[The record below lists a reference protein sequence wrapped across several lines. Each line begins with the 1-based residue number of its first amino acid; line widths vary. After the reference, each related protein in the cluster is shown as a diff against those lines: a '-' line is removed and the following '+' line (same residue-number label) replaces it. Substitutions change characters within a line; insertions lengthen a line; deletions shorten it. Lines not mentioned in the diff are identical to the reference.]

1 MSTKPTQDFEE
12 AYKRLVKGLT
22 QLDFKDYYV
31 PSELAL
37 VDDAFP
43 LAINSQGQVL
53 MAASTYGLGRIVVL
67 GHEACL
73 SEFPSLVENAVNWLR
88 GDGSANLSVAV
99 HQNIKAA
106 ADELCQYKFTV
117 KVVGGFRS
125 DLGVGVYVTDAYSV
139 AADQKSLVTFMK
151 SGGGI
156 LIGGQAWHWSSKNPG
171 VEPLLNFD
179 GNKVSGVAGIYF
191 TEKFSEMETLS
202 ISPEVPYSWMSLKPA
217 RDFNDDLNFL
227 LKGVKELD
235 VGSTSI
241 FSEILPH
248 GSLAFPIVTT
258 EDGRPFLAGAYY
270 GLGRVLVI
278 SHEECLSNQNLST
291 FWSNAIRWLDQGR
304 NGVVGIVEKRAVP
317 VLSKSGFTCEY
328 TKFRKDLSVYMG
340 TAYSGAHAKEIQDF
354 VAEGGGL
361 VIGGHAW
368 YWSYGGGNVMTE
380 FPGNKILNKMGLS
393 LLGDTIDGGIYKVPE
408 SSQAIVDNY
417 HFRHMLSQF
426 AGHVLEEKALSQHQI
441 ESFQKLSSHCAKF
454 LQMRAYGCSSYMQVL
469 LALYDIIVKAGVP
482 QVSKSNPVKSPKDRL
497 LLFMGSE
504 MYKAFLDPDVLLPHL
519 IKDIPTL
526 PVVNSQRIKIN
537 VDTAGGFE
545 WISTGLYLSPGMK
558 TNLTLPAAIVNKGW
572 KLQIGCQT
580 DYLSHQQLIRA
591 PSVHLRVP
599 ITSEKMQVQNLWGG
613 LIYLLAPSQ
622 TRVTGVEMVVQ
633 QAVLAPY
640 YKSGV
645 TTADD
650 WSQRRAALSPW
661 AELEFDNIILT
672 VPSKAVRDLEQ
683 VDELAQVWN
692 NIMKTIVELAA
703 KPLKFPRK
711 ERIVIDVQISH
722 GWMHAGYPIMG
733 QTATAYLITNTTKIA
748 GGMWGPIHELGHN
761 QQRSCWEFPPHT
773 TECTCNLWS
782 VYVHEELLG
791 IKRTEAHSD
800 LTSEKRKARM
810 KKYVADGRKL
820 SDWSV
825 WTALETY
832 LQLQEKFGW
841 EAFKKVFAGYFEMS
855 NFPHDN
861 KGKMNLYAE
870 TFSRVVGMNLSG
882 FFKSW
887 AWPIEEITEEDLSHL
902 PPWTD
907 HPMAQYN

>member
-1 MSTKPTQDFEE
+1 M
-12 AYKRLVKGLT
+12 
-22 QLDFKDYYV
+22 
-31 PSELAL
+31 
-37 VDDAFP
+37 AFQHNRCP
-43 LAINSQGQVL
+43 VHLL
-53 MAASTYGLGRIVVL
+53 FHCKLEPVV
-67 GHEACL
+67 
-73 SEFPSLVENAVNWLR
+73 
-88 GDGSANLSVAV
+88 
-99 HQNIKAA
+99 
-106 ADELCQYKFTV
+106 
-117 KVVGGFRS
+117 
-125 DLGVGVYVTDAYSV
+125 
-139 AADQKSLVTFMK
+139 
-151 SGGGI
+151 
-156 LIGGQAWHWSSKNPG
+156 
-171 VEPLLNFD
+171 
-179 GNKVSGVAGIYF
+179 
-191 TEKFSEMETLS
+191 
-202 ISPEVPYSWMSLKPA
+202 
-217 RDFNDDLNFL
+217 
-227 LKGVKELD
+227 
-235 VGSTSI
+235 
-241 FSEILPH
+241 
-248 GSLAFPIVTT
+248 
-258 EDGRPFLAGAYY
+258 
-270 GLGRVLVI
+270 
-278 SHEECLSNQNLST
+278 
-291 FWSNAIRWLDQGR
+291 
-304 NGVVGIVEKRAVP
+304 
-317 VLSKSGFTCEY
+317 
-328 TKFRKDLSVYMG
+328 
-340 TAYSGAHAKEIQDF
+340 
-354 VAEGGGL
+354 
-361 VIGGHAW
+361 
-368 YWSYGGGNVMTE
+368 
-380 FPGNKILNKMGLS
+380 
-393 LLGDTIDGGIYKVPE
+393 
-408 SSQAIVDNY
+408 
-417 HFRHMLSQF
+417 
-426 AGHVLEEKALSQHQI
+426 
-441 ESFQKLSSHCAKF
+441 
-454 LQMRAYGCSSYMQVL
+454 
-469 LALYDIIVKAGVP
+469 
-482 QVSKSNPVKSPKDRL
+482 L
-497 LLFMGSE
+497 LLF
-504 MYKAFLDPDVLLPHL
+504 VL
-519 IKDIPTL
+519 
-526 PVVNSQRIKIN
+526 
-537 VDTAGGFE
+537 GGFE

-572 KLQIGCQT
+572 KIQIGCQT

-650 WSQRRAALSPW
+650 WSQRRAAPSPW

-692 NIMKTIVELAA
+692 NIMKTVAELAA
-703 KPLKFPRK
+703 TPLKFPRK

-733 QTATAYLITNTTKIA
+733 QTSAAYLITNTTKIA
-748 GGMWGPIHELGHN
+748 RGMWGPIHELGHN

-791 IKRTEAHSD
+791 IKRTEAHSN
-800 LTSEKRKARM
+800 LTSERRKARM